1 MKYRHSRLEA
11 YFLSMEQSIT
21 LSGLNVSVWSQEN
34 ANTIKQ
40 PVLIFSHGF
49 HGWATQSRFLMK
61 AFASAGYI
69 VFAPNHRD
77 AVFNNG
83 QVGLFGK
90 AQTPFRH
97 PAAWSENTFRDRAGD
112 IRHLIDALQVN
123 ETFKA
128 RLDWSRLGLVGHSL
142 GGYTVLGLAGAWSS
156 WKFNGIKAV
165 LALSPYSH
173 PFIVHK
179 TLESLSA
186 PVMYQ
191 GGTWDFGLTSSLHK
205 PSGGYDLSPK
215 PKYLVEFSHASHFAW
230 ANLGIVAHNAISY
243 YSLAFMD
250 HYAKGELD
258 EKRLTKVL
266 PGVALYRY
274 SSEFGNSADA
284 AGQK

>member
-1 MKYRHSRLEA
+1 
-11 YFLSMEQSIT
+11 MEQSIT

-40 PVLIFSHGF
+40 PVIIFSHGF

-61 AFASAGYI
+61 AFALAGYI

-77 AVFNNG
+77 AVCYNG

-128 RLDWSRLGLVGHSL
+128 RLDWSRLGLAGHSL

-284 AGQK
+284 EGQK